1 MLGESIVDID
11 RHRHESPRRKATG
24 PVRHRSG
31 AQSGPFGEFL
41 RAAEV
46 RKYTDELK
54 AHAVRSF
61 RDADPQPSIRQHA
74 RDIGVN
80 HEALR
85 SWIRQADTDPGDRE
99 GKASGDL
106 IAKNRE
112 LRKRI
117 ADLEKTNSL
126 LRSASAYFA
135 SEIHH
140 AQR

>member
-1 MLGESIVDID
+1 M
-11 RHRHESPRRKATG
+11 K
-24 PVRHRSG
+24 
-31 AQSGPFGEFL
+31 
-41 RAAEV
+41 
-46 RKYTDELK
+46 KYTDELK
-54 AHAVRSF
+54 AHAVRTF
-61 RDADPQPSIRQHA
+61 HAADPQPSIRQHA

-85 SWIRQADTDPGDRE
+85 SWIRQAETDPGDRDSRP
-99 GKASGDL
+99 AGDL

-117 ADLEKTNSL
+117 ADLERTNSL

-140 AQR
+140 ASR